1 MPRKIRCSAVVV
13 LMLGLVTGLAGQ
25 AAQAAPVT
33 SRPAVNESSAGDIMF
48 AFWGWLTAKLA
59 GLGQIAGIE
68 PRPGTGMTL
77 KTGSQGNP
85 NGPTPPSDSGS
96 ASSATNTVGQLT
108 VVLPQ
113 P

>member
-13 LMLGLVTGLAGQ
+13 LMLSLVAGLAGQ
-25 AAQAAPVT
+25 AAQAAPAT
-33 SRPAVNESSAGDIMF
+33 ARPAINESSSGDLMF

-68 PRPGTGMTL
+68 PRPGTTL
-77 KTGSQGNP
+77 KVGGQLNP
-85 NGPTPPSDSGS
+85 NGPTPPPDSGS
-96 ASSATNTVGQLT
+96 ASSASNTVGQM
-108 VVLPQ
+108 VVGLPPQ